1 VLKYGGRLMA
11 RRSSLHPTESELA
24 ILSVLWRRGPS
35 TVREVHE
42 ALGGDKRT
50 GYTTSL
56 KLMQIMTGKGLVT
69 RDESSRTHV
78 YKAKKAKHS
87 TQQQLVRSLV
97 DRVFEGSSKSLIMQA
112 LSAKKS
118 TPEDLAEIRE
128 LLDTMEGGGQ

>member
-1 VLKYGGRLMA
+1 MA

-50 GYTTSL
+50 GYTTPL

-118 TPEDLAEIRE
+118 SPEDLAEIRE